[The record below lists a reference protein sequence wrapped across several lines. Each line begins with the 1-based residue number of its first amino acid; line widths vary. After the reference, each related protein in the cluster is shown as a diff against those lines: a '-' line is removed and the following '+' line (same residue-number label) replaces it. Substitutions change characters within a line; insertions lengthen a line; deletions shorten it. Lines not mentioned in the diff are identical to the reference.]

1 MRPNGGIITV
11 AGLEFSHVAVDDARI
26 LAMSHDAKRSGIGKD
41 LIERL
46 VAVDE
51 HIPRA
56 AAHKELDAGNA
67 VRVELTE

>member
-1 MRPNGGIITV
+1 
-11 AGLEFSHVAVDDARI
+11 
-26 LAMSHDAKRSGIGKD
+26 MSHDAKRSGIGKD
-41 LIERL
+41 MVECL

-56 AAHKELDAGNA
+56 AAHEELDAGNA